1 VAKRL
6 SRLETALAGYDNGPV
21 FQQKEEKERQEILQ
35 REIEKEKENTETP
48 SSDKDNRQAPIEAT
62 AAPAYDDDSSQA
74 ASTPVR
80 IPRGL
85 YIHGPVGTGKSM
97 LMDCFFDNVNV
108 AKKQRFHFHNFLAQ
122 VHQRIHQLKQRDLH
136 EKGRNFSVDTSMTN
150 NPIVRVGRELARDMS
165 ILCLDEF
172 QVTDIADAVI
182 LSQLFSTLF
191 CHGTVLVA
199 TSNRPPQ
206 DLYEGGLNRGYFL
219 PFIDLLEAHCIV
231 HSIQSDQDYRR
242 VLSNCS
248 SFFVK
253 HDEEEVALL
262 IDGLVRDLQ
271 VADEAELSVES
282 LQLPV
287 GLNRSIPVKDAYLY
301 NNDDKLP
308 SMARFSFEELC
319 DTDRG
324 AMDYRAVAHAFDIV
338 VLEGIPMLDDS
349 DGHNRARR
357 FITLI
362 DELYEAKCA
371 LMCSAM
377 DAETPMD
384 IFQTSRTIKDA
395 KEPRHSD
402 SEATSS
408 TRGEAILWVDVAQEG
423 GTPVG
428 ALASVR
434 ELSFAFERASSRIFE
449 MCSRSWWSR
458 VLDREK

>member
-1 VAKRL
+1 
-6 SRLETALAGYDNGPV
+6 
-21 FQQKEEKERQEILQ
+21 
-35 REIEKEKENTETP
+35 
-48 SSDKDNRQAPIEAT
+48 
-62 AAPAYDDDSSQA
+62 
-74 ASTPVR
+74 
-80 IPRGL
+80 
-85 YIHGPVGTGKSM
+85 
-97 LMDCFFDNVNV
+97 
-108 AKKQRFHFHNFLAQ
+108 
-122 VHQRIHQLKQRDLH
+122 
-136 EKGRNFSVDTSMTN
+136 
-150 NPIVRVGRELARDMS
+150 
-165 ILCLDEF
+165 
-172 QVTDIADAVI
+172 
-182 LSQLFSTLF
+182 
-191 CHGTVLVA
+191 
-199 TSNRPPQ
+199 
-206 DLYEGGLNRGYFL
+206 
-219 PFIDLLEAHCIV
+219 
-231 HSIQSDQDYRR
+231 

-253 HDEEEVALL
+253 HDQEEVALL